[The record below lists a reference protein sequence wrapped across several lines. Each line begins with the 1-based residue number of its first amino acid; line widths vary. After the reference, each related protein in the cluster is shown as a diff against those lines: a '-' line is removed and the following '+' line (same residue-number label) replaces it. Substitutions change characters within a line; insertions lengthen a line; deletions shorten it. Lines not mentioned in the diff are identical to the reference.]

1 MASMSGKFQHLKP
14 GALIT
19 ADLMN
24 SILDALNSLD
34 ARLAAA
40 EKRLAKR
47 ARPALRRA
55 GRRSKSAKP
64 EPPPFLDFI
73 LNRF

>member
-14 GALIT
+14 GDLIT

-24 SILDALNSLD
+24 AILDALNSLD

-47 ARPALRRA
+47 ARSSPARCRA
-55 GRRSKSAKP
+55 KQKRKA
-64 EPPPFLDFI
+64 
-73 LNRF
+73 